1 VDKAAHRRQAF
12 AVDRRVAL
20 PLHHVAVTLWGRP
33 IVAGEVATML
43 ATDSRAPVPSS
54 TSDRRASFSK
64 FPATVDALYKLM
76 AIVLQ
81 SSPSIPGH
89 RLPHRE
95 TRAPTPTLNR
105 PPELTN
111 FKLPPN
117 WSAAP
122 RRTASPPPAPFR
134 SVPVPCLFVLAL
146 SQLCDAYRTLNLHG
160 VALDRREH
168 LHLSAMLS
176 VTVARAH

>member
-33 IVAGEVATML
+33 IVACEVATTL

-54 TSDRRASFSK
+54 TSDHRASFSK
-64 FPATVDALYKLM
+64 FSATVDALYKLM
-76 AIVLQ
+76 A
-81 SSPSIPGH
+81 
-89 RLPHRE
+89 RAAALPHRE

>member
-1 VDKAAHRRQAF
+1 VDKAAHHRQAF
-12 AVDRRVAL
+12 AVVRRVSL
-20 PLHHVAVTLWGRP
+20 SIYRVTVTPYRRP
-33 IVAGEVATML
+33 IVAGEVATTL
-43 ATDSRAPVPSS
+43 ATDSRALVPSS

-76 AIVLQ
+76 A
-81 SSPSIPGH
+81 
-89 RLPHRE
+89 RAAALPHHE

-122 RRTASPPPAPFR
+122 
-134 SVPVPCLFVLAL
+134 
-146 SQLCDAYRTLNLHG
+146 
-160 VALDRREH
+160 
-168 LHLSAMLS
+168 
-176 VTVARAH
+176 

>member
-1 VDKAAHRRQAF
+1 VDKAAHYRQAF
-12 AVDRRVAL
+12 AVVRRVSL
-20 PLHHVAVTLWGRP
+20 SIYHVTMTPYRCP
-33 IVAGEVATML
+33 IVAGEVATIL
-43 ATDSRAPVPSS
+43 AMDSRAPVPSS

-76 AIVLQ
+76 A
-81 SSPSIPGH
+81 
-89 RLPHRE
+89 RAAALPHHE

-122 RRTASPPPAPFR
+122 
-134 SVPVPCLFVLAL
+134 
-146 SQLCDAYRTLNLHG
+146 
-160 VALDRREH
+160 
-168 LHLSAMLS
+168 
-176 VTVARAH
+176 

>member
-12 AVDRRVAL
+12 VVARRVAP
-20 PLHHVAVTLWGRP
+20 PLHHVTVTLWDRP
-33 IVAGEVATML
+33 IVAGEVATTL
-43 ATDSRAPVPSS
+43 PTDSRAPVPSS

-76 AIVLQ
+76 A
-81 SSPSIPGH
+81 
-89 RLPHRE
+89 RAAALPHRE

-117 WSAAP
+117 WFAAP
-122 RRTASPPPAPFR
+122 RRTASPQLAPFR
-134 SVPVPCLFVLAL
+134 LVPVPCFLV
-146 SQLCDAYRTLNLHG
+146 
-160 VALDRREH
+160 
-168 LHLSAMLS
+168 
-176 VTVARAH
+176 